1 MRKLCG
7 IACPVLI
14 TSILN
19 LGSCAKS
26 CFNYVRD
33 FYKGSYKPTLDSIFT
48 RRLFLILE
56 IFVDFRKSPGP
67 SLFTLNSSWNWTI
80 YSVICLSFAMTYTTK
95 RSQVELALLH
105 LEIALASCTHL
116 LGNLYV
122 CQVITAFNSKFLIC
136 LHVSTNSLISQPFP
150 FYSSLKLFPHIV
162 DFCYGS
168 TPHLELIFDSV
179 TITLKK
185 KKKLPKTWWL

>member
-1 MRKLCG
+1 
-7 IACPVLI
+7 
-14 TSILN
+14 
-19 LGSCAKS
+19 
-26 CFNYVRD
+26 
-33 FYKGSYKPTLDSIFT
+33 
-48 RRLFLILE
+48 
-56 IFVDFRKSPGP
+56 
-67 SLFTLNSSWNWTI
+67 
-80 YSVICLSFAMTYTTK
+80 MTYTTK

-185 KKKLPKTWWL
+185 KKKATQNLVTLNSEKESLTSYDCFRLPTQSVLWFSPRITPETANIRELAWVGGFITLASYTHLFIQAVC